1 MYILY
6 LTILLYEQA
15 RRQVE
20 VTLAAIAAPT
30 SREGR
35 EAMLRRFS
43 DARSYTWLSI
53 TAALVT
59 MALKFFAYRL
69 TGSVGLLSDAVESVV
84 NLVAAL
90 VALWALWLA
99 GRPADDEHHY
109 GHTKAEY
116 FSSGLEGA
124 LILVAAASI
133 ALAAWPRLFHPQ
145 AIEQVGLGL
154 AVAVL
159 ASAVNGAV
167 AYVLW
172 QGGKRHRSVTLNADA
187 RHLLTD
193 VWTTVGVVVAVALI
207 HFTGW
212 LILDPLIA
220 LAVAANVLWTGIRLI
235 RESGY
240 GLLDTALPAPD
251 QQMIAQTLAP
261 YRQEGIEFHALR
273 TRGSGARRFISLHV
287 LVPGSWSVQEG
298 HDLCERIELSLRRA
312 LSDTTVFT
320 HLEPREDPVAWDD
333 QGLDRQLE
341 DSGRQA

>member
-1 MYILY
+1 
-6 LTILLYEQA
+6 
-15 RRQVE
+15 
-20 VTLAAIAAPT
+20 
-30 SREGR
+30 
-35 EAMLRRFS
+35 MLRRFG

-53 TAALVT
+53 AAALVT

-99 GRPADDEHHY
+99 SRPADDEHHY
-109 GHTKAEY
+109 GHSKAEY

-133 ALAAWPRLFHPQ
+133 AVAAWPRLFHPQ
-145 AIEQVGLGL
+145 PIEQVGLGL
-154 AVAVL
+154 AVAVV
-159 ASAVNGAV
+159 ASALNGVV
-167 AYVLW
+167 AWVLW
-172 QGGKRHRSVTLNADA
+172 QAGRRHRSVTLTADA

-193 VWTTVGVVVAVALI
+193 VWTTVGVVVAVALT
-207 HFTGW
+207 HLTGW

-220 LAVAANVLWTGIRLI
+220 LAVALNVLWTGVRLI
-235 RESGY
+235 RESGL
-240 GLLDTALPAPD
+240 GLLDTALPPAD
-251 QQMIAQTLAP
+251 QQTIAQTLAP

-273 TRGSGARRFISLHV
+273 TRGSGARRFVSLHV
-287 LVPGSWSVQEG
+287 LVPGSWSVQQG

-341 DSGRQA
+341 DSSAGG